1 MAHPL
6 ITGKEQSGR
15 AQAILGGRTAHK
27 AHRRP
32 RPDALRGVLLRG
44 LCDRRM
50 TGNWN
55 NVKMVSLNVI
65 IAPTLP
71 LLWD

>member
-32 RPDALRGVLLRG
+32 RPDALRGVLLCG